1 MANEFEIHY
10 HCERLILRFLDL
22 LEADQA
28 AVADLFASDGEA
40 FGLVGRDAI
49 REHFAAIEK
58 VDHNVNLNLCT
69 NLLVAAQNDDR
80 ATATHYLCHYV
91 SDPITNLS
99 DPMGGQVQGETSVP
113 RSITRWSWS
122 FERVDGQW
130 LISNMAHP
138 DSVLLRG
145 EVLDDLRASK
155 SGA

>member
-1 MANEFEIHY
+1 MATNDFEIHY

-22 LEADQA
+22 LEADQGA
-28 AVADLFASDGEA
+28 TADLFAPNGEA

-58 VDHNVNLNLCT
+58 VDNNINLNLCT
-69 NLLVAAQNDDR
+69 NLLVDAQDDDH

-91 SDPITNLS
+91 ADPISGLI

-122 FERVDGQW
+122 FERIDGLW
-130 LISNMAHP
+130 LISNMAYP
-138 DSVLLRG
+138 DPVLLRG
-145 EVLDDLRASK
+145 DLLDDLLAT
-155 SGA
+155 